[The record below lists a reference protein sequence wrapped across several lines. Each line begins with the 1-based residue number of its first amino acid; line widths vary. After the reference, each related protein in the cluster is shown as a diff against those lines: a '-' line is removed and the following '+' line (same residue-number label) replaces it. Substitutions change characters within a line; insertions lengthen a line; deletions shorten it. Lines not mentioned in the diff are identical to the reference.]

1 MTPDL
6 ATRLGQ
12 LALAFGRVKR
22 ATFHED
28 GRTPESDPTHTVML
42 GLIACEFAAEVNRLQ
57 GEQVSASSGFIPSM
71 RAPAH
76 FDVGRIAQLV
86 TVHDL
91 IEARC
96 GDVNSFAITPEAKAA
111 KDKAEAEALVQL
123 RIDFADA
130 PWMLG
135 CIEEYEERKS
145 PEAKLI
151 HYLDKCTPKITH
163 ALNKCIALK
172 RMGVSREEAVA
183 AHTKQ
188 GMLLAATH
196 PELHALV
203 SPLFQGLC
211 EASETNWGCECSTC
225 LRDLGPMTP
234 DPTRMRMV
242 GCSVCGNKRC
252 PKATYH
258 EHACTGSNEPGQSG
272 SQY

>member
-6 ATRLGQ
+6 ATRIGV
-12 LALAFGRVKR
+12 LALAFGRVER

-28 GRTPESDPTHTVML
+28 GVKPESDTTHTVML

-57 GEQVSASSGFIPSM
+57 VERVRVNSSFIPSM
-71 RAPAH
+71 LAPNH
-76 FDVGRIAQLV
+76 FDVGKVAQLV
-86 TVHDL
+86 LVHDL

-111 KDKAEAEALVQL
+111 KEAAEAAALVQL

-135 CIEEYEERKS
+135 CIEEYEARKS
-145 PEAKLI
+145 PAAKLI

-163 ALNKCIALK
+163 ALNKCAALK
-172 RMGVSREEAVA
+172 RMGVTRESVVA

-188 GMLLAATH
+188 GMLLAAMH

-211 EASETNWGCECSTC
+211 EASEVNWGCECFTC
-225 LRDLGPMTP
+225 LEAGAFAV
-234 DPTRMRMV
+234 RMV
-242 GCSVCGNKRC
+242 LCPSCGNKRC
-252 PKATYH
+252 PKATH
-258 EHACTGSNEPGQSG
+258 HDHPCTNSNEPGQPG
-272 SQY
+272 SRHA